1 MNSIVIYCS
10 HTGTTEKIAKKI
22 GKDTGSALVKVEPDI
37 LYGNFVQTVRRVIA
51 DHRKGI
57 VPGYVTDIPE
67 LGDVDTVFVGYPIWA
82 GDIPEF
88 MQEFLQACD
97 FNGKKVIPFATSKM
111 TDMTASLD
119 TLSAICDGAE
129 VLEPFFY
136 GVTKRDRYADWLEAV
151 RNLPEKA
158 YCCPEEEAG
167 ECCQEKAAE
176 ECCKEEEAAE
186 ECCCKEETAEECCKE
201 ETEEA

>member
-37 LYGNFVQTVRRVIA
+37 LYGNFIQTVRRVIA

-97 FNGKKVIPFATSKM
+97 LKGKKVIPFATSKM

-119 TLSAICDGAE
+119 TLSAICEEAE
-129 VLEPFFY
+129 VLQPFFY
-136 GVTKRDRYADWLEAV
+136 GVMKRDRYADWLEAV
-151 RNLPEKA
+151 RNLPEDA
-158 YCCPEEEAG
+158 EEYCCEEEAAG
-167 ECCQEKAAE
+167 ECCQKEEAE
-176 ECCKEEEAAE
+176 ERCKEEE
-186 ECCCKEETAEECCKE
+186 KAEECCKE